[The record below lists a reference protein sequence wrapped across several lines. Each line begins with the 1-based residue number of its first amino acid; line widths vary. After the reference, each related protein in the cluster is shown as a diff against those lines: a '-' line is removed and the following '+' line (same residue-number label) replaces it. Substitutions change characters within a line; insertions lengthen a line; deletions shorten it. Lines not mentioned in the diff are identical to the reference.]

1 MNAKYELIADDIL
14 EIAEG
19 EAIHTLY
26 RIRALRDCW
35 PYVRS
40 GGLGGYLA
48 STANLDTQ
56 GNAWVMDNACIYGSA
71 SVSGHACVRG
81 EAHIGGEMTLAGEQI
96 VSGDSRQGLP
106 GERKT
111 EAEKAQAVIAQA
123 VVLKH

>member
-56 GNAWVMDNACIYGSA
+56 GNAWVMDNACVYGSA

-81 EAHIGGEMTLAGEQI
+81 EAHVFQQAQVTDNALIAGNAK
-96 VSGDSRQGLP
+96 L
-106 GERKT
+106 
-111 EAEKAQAVIAQA
+111 
-123 VVLKH
+123 